1 MRKKYSIAALLMVCL
16 MYIMLC
22 GYTNEY
28 DSNENKVY
36 DNAGLLTEDQIS
48 ELQSKCVS
56 VAEKTKLDVVILTT
70 NDAEGKNSTAYA
82 DDFYDENGFGY
93 DQGGSGIMMLIDM
106 DKRNVWLSTKG
117 IAIEYFNDD
126 DIDDVL
132 DDVFRYMGEDNRRYD
147 MVCDTFLDDVSEHVD
162 EINSKYYSD
171 VKPWF
176 EGNYTDY
183 EDYRHSNDYV
193 KIEEMRQNNNGYVR
207 RNIFSSVFVDL
218 CVSIVVAL
226 VVVLI
231 MSYSQKSKMTA
242 DGNTYMNKNDLIIHG
257 SRDMFLRTTVTKT
270 KIERDS
276 GGSGH
281 SGGGHS
287 GGSTHRSSSGSS
299 HGGGGRSF

>member
-48 ELQSKCVS
+48 ELQNKCVS
-56 VAEKTKLDVVILTT
+56 VAEKTKLDVVILTI
-70 NDAEGKNSTAYA
+70 NDAEGKTSTAYA
-82 DDFYDENGFGY
+82 
-93 DQGGSGIMMLIDM
+93 
-106 DKRNVWLSTKG
+106 
-117 IAIEYFNDD
+117 D

-183 EDYRHSNDYV
+183 EDYRQSNDYV